1 MTFAKDSTMQMPVRS
16 KQPTLLRRR
25 SGYTRAPRGVALIV
39 VIVTISIS
47 LTLFGLWA
55 RNIVRDH
62 RRVEN
67 HYFRAQAARL
77 AEAGLKLAIAR
88 RAANPEFQEETWS
101 IPAESL
107 DGTHAATVQIRI
119 QPTDDAETL
128 RYEATAQYP
137 TGMERRAQI
146 SKRIETS
153 ISPRAT
159 SSTSET
165 ES

>member
-1 MTFAKDSTMQMPVRS
+1 MPVRS
-16 KQPTLLRRR
+16 QQPTLARRR
-25 SGYTRAPRGVALIV
+25 SGKTRARRGVALIV

-67 HYFRAQAARL
+67 HYFRAQATRL

-88 RAANPEFQEETWS
+88 QAANPQFQEETWA

-107 DGTHAATVQIRI
+107 DGTHTATVQIRL
-119 QPTDDAETL
+119 QPTDDTETL
-128 RYEATAQYP
+128 RYEAIAQFP
-137 TGMERRAQI
+137 AAAERRAQVT
-146 SKRIETS
+146 KRIEAS

-159 SSTSET
+159 GSTSET
-165 ES
+165 EP